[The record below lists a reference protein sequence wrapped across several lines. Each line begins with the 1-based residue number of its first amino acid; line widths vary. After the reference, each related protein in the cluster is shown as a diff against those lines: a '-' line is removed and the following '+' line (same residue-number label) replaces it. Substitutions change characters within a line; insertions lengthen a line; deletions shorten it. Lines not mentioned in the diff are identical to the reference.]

1 MELPPPLPGGFPI
14 LREEGKKPAKET
26 HSGQIKK
33 GKEFKKVSIM
43 RRETFKKEKC
53 SLLIIAEKLGKP
65 M

>member
-33 GKEFKKVSIM
+33 GERVQKGQYH
-43 RRETFKKEKC
+43 EKRDFQEGEMLTLDN
-53 SLLIIAEKLGKP
+53 S
-65 M
+65 